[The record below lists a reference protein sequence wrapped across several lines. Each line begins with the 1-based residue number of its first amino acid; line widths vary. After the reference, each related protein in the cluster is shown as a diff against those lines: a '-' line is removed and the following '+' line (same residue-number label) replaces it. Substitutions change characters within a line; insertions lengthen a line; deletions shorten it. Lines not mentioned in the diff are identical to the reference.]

1 MRPIQAQF
9 RALYGP
15 GKVLLIGFT
24 NRELWCSPND
34 LIFPSWHNIT
44 SVTYQKNKNLYLY
57 VFFNSG
63 VTDLFHKCLD
73 HVWTALKQR
82 LVANHLGGNI
92 ITGLRSGALLI
103 CGSGTGAGVG
113 CGKTALAHAVC
124 HQLNQWPVC
133 AHITVVECIPFR
145 GLC

>member
-1 MRPIQAQF
+1 MVFPKRPH
-9 RALYGP
+9 
-15 GKVLLIGFT
+15 
-24 NRELWCSPND
+24 
-34 LIFPSWHNIT
+34 FPH
-44 SVTYQKNKNLYLY
+44 VLY

-63 VTDLFHKCLD
+63 VTECFHKCLD
-73 HVWTALKQR
+73 HALAALKQR
-82 LVANHLGGNI
+82 PVANQLGGNI

-103 CGSGTGAGVG
+103 CGSGAGAGVG